1 MSTGPTGSVQNLTP
15 QQIMLL
21 SSYLPGVTGAN
32 LIAKIYSTP
41 GTGPTGQLS
50 DGQVALLT
58 STITGPTGAAI
69 VQFVNGGTMNGN
81 PILPPTYPINPAL
94 NPRVMFPSRTGPSQ
108 NPQYIATISELLSS
122 YEATKLQESKD
133 KTALSVLLTENG
145 NSLRSPL
152 FQWAALGFPDIYILQ
167 SFTVTP
173 PSVCSDGVT
182 RTMIEYIEYLLETN
196 LTTLITGLQS
206 RLMGIQVSFSI
217 LGQAFR
223 IHVSRI

>member
-1 MSTGPTGSVQNLTP
+1 MSTGPTGNVKNLSP

-41 GTGPTGQLS
+41 GTGPTGQLN
-50 DGQVALLT
+50 DGQVAVLT
-58 STITGPTGAAI
+58 TTITGPTGTAI
-69 VQFVNGGTMNGN
+69 VDFVNGGTMNPN
-81 PILPPTYPINPAL
+81 PEPYPSYPINPAL

-108 NPQYIATISELLSS
+108 NPQYIATISELLTS
-122 YEATKLQESKD
+122 YEATQLHEAKD
-133 KTALSVLLTENG
+133 KTTLSVLLTENG
-145 NSLRSPL
+145 NTLRNPL
-152 FQWAALGFPDIYILQ
+152 FQWAALGFPDIYILH

-173 PSVCSDGVT
+173 PAVCADGVT
-182 RTMIEYIEYLLETN
+182 RNMIEYIQYLLETD

-206 RLMGIQVSFSI
+206 RLLGIQVSFSI